1 MQLKH
6 SGMKL
11 LNSGN
16 LFDFNIKQRD
26 QSKIDFNPMALYLI
40 VFLMNSFVMDL
51 FVPNVSFDGWTR

>member
-1 MQLKH
+1 
-6 SGMKL
+6 MKL

-16 LFDFNIKQRD
+16 LFDFNIKQRN